1 MEASLIVEPGTLGKL
16 NRLLDDSRKLDL
28 LYGEVV
34 ERHPNAIIIITTNLN
49 YVANREFDFSVVSRM
64 NKVQHRKDLTEQQ
77 LVERAMFRTGCK
89 DMEVLKQMAKVMKRL
104 DTVVKEE
111 FGKAGLCGY
120 REYENWVYEYMRT
133 QNLVKAAED
142 TVLSKLASD
151 EEDRNLLRQVC
162 MEIYVE

>member
-1 MEASLIVEPGTLGKL
+1 
-16 NRLLDDSRKLDL
+16 
-28 LYGEVV
+28 
-34 ERHPNAIIIITTNLN
+34 
-49 YVANREFDFSVVSRM
+49 M

-111 FGKAGLCGY
+111 FGKSGLCGY

-151 EEDRNLLRQVC
+151 EEDRDMLRQVC
-162 MEIYVE
+162 MEIYVEQGKGSV